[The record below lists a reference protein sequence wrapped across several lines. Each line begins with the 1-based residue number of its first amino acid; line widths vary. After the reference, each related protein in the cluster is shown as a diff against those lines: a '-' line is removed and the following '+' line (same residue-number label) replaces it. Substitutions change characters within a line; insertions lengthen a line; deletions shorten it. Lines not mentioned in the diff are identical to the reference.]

1 MTIIILF
8 NPYSARL
15 PAIVKVGSSAPSS
28 ASSGL
33 HKRHNN
39 NTNYDIFVVCGSC
52 HSSKAYSRKHNDY
65 LCPFCDKA
73 GEELLSP
80 IQEEEIEEELEGKKN
95 LDLPDLG
102 VRYST
107 TDGKTLDKPMT
118 NYDTSTARSFSGRS
132 SSKAVYQVNND
143 GGRRTRK
150 GESDDFNRICQ
161 LDDQILQRN
170 GGITITSDE
179 ILSEKSRNVLCPEE
193 LAALEKGNIGV
204 VSRRRSL
211 RTW

>member
-1 MTIIILF
+1 M
-8 NPYSARL
+8 
-15 PAIVKVGSSAPSS
+15 
-28 ASSGL
+28 
-33 HKRHNN
+33 
-39 NTNYDIFVVCGSC
+39 
-52 HSSKAYSRKHNDY
+52 
-65 LCPFCDKA
+65 
-73 GEELLSP
+73 LSP
-80 IQEEEIEEELEGKKN
+80 IQEEEIEEELEGKTN

-118 NYDTSTARSFSGRS
+118 NYDTSTARSFSGR

-179 ILSEKSRNVLCPEE
+179 IQV
-193 LAALEKGNIGV
+193 
-204 VSRRRSL
+204 RSL
-211 RTW
+211 EMCYVQKNLQRLKKGTLE

>member
-1 MTIIILF
+1 
-8 NPYSARL
+8 
-15 PAIVKVGSSAPSS
+15 
-28 ASSGL
+28 
-33 HKRHNN
+33 
-39 NTNYDIFVVCGSC
+39 
-52 HSSKAYSRKHNDY
+52 
-65 LCPFCDKA
+65 
-73 GEELLSP
+73 LLSP

-132 SSKAVYQVNND
+132 SSSSSSSSKAVYQVNND

-161 LDDQILQRN
+161 LDNQILQRN
-170 GGITITSDE
+170 
-179 ILSEKSRNVLCPEE
+179 
-193 LAALEKGNIGV
+193 
-204 VSRRRSL
+204 
-211 RTW
+211 